1 MLLLDGL
8 ERHQLVLQVVQIAT
22 TILQFVWLLHHHPQI
37 LLPVPLTQVCLEQH
51 AQLETK
57 SFVVQMDSQF
67 FLAGS
72 ERHHG
77 NKALCGPT
85 GSRVYPRWVGTA
97 PAEVLFML
105 ACAASC
111 SDCNDDSPVCM
122 SVASSVTNSAAN
134 STYVNSNLFGA
145 TCTTGNKVLCGKSG
159 SPVFPRWV
167 GTAPACAA
175 DCSDCKGDTPI
186 CMSVASSPTNSLASV
201 NYANSDIFG
210 ATCTSG
216 NKALCGPTGSR
227 VYPRWVGTAPA
238 CSASCSDCNGD
249 TPVCM
254 SVSASYDNSFANST
268 YVNSDSFGATCTS
281 GNKALC
287 GPTGSRVYPR
297 WVGTAPACA
306 ASCSDCKGDSPI
318 CMSVASSPSN
328 SLANSTYA
336 NQFLFGATCTTGN
349 KALCGPSGSVVY
361 ARWVGTAPACS
372 ASCSDCNGDTPVC
385 MSVSASYDNSF
396 ANSTYVNSDSFGA
409 TCTSGNKVLCGPS
422 GSTIYP
428 RWLGVAPACGASCSD
443 CTGDTPVCMSVASSV
458 TTSFAPATYTDY
470 FGATC
475 TSGNKVLC
483 GPNGSTVYPRWVGTA
498 PACGASCSDCTG
510 DTPVCMSVAGSPSN
524 SLAPS
529 NLTDI
534 FGASCTSGNKVLCGP
549 SGSTIYPRWLGVAP
563 ACGASCSDC
572 TGDTPV
578 CMSVASSVTTS
589 FAPATYTDYFGATCT
604 SGNKVLCG
612 PNGSTIYPRWVG
624 TAPACGASCSD
635 CTGNNPVC
643 MAVHGYSATTVA
655 SSVTS
660 KAGATCTSGNKV
672 LCGPSGSTIYPRWLG
687 VAPACGASCSDCTG
701 DTPVCMSVASSVTT
715 SFAPAT
721 YTDYFGATCTSGNK
735 VLCGPNGST
744 IYPRWVG
751 TAPSCAASCADC
763 TGTTPTCMAEHGF
776 AATTIAPTDVTNSFG
791 ATCTS
796 GNKVLCGPAGST
808 IYKRWL
814 GVAPYCIGDCSRCGS
829 LVCMT
834 DVGSAAASLAPADIN
849 SYFGGNCT
857 IGTKS
862 LCGPPG
868 STVYP
873 RWVGTAPFCSGSCDD
888 CTHETP
894 VCMSVAEKSSS
905 SVAPSNLT
913 NLFGVGCFS
922 GNKALCGPT
931 GSTVYPRWVGD
942 VPLCNAKCTDCTGD
956 APVCMAYASSHYEAP
971 DDYENYFGESCSGAN
986 TGDTGDR
993 VLCGP
998 EGSLC
1003 YMTWAEC
1010 SDLGLTP
1017 ASG

>member
-624 TAPACGASCSD
+624 TAP
-635 CTGNNPVC
+635 
-643 MAVHGYSATTVA
+643 
-655 SSVTS
+655 
-660 KAGATCTSGNKV
+660 
-672 LCGPSGSTIYPRWLG
+672 
-687 VAPACGASCSDCTG
+687 
-701 DTPVCMSVASSVTT
+701 
-715 SFAPAT
+715 
-721 YTDYFGATCTSGNK
+721 
-735 VLCGPNGST
+735 
-744 IYPRWVG
+744 
-751 TAPSCAASCADC
+751 SCAASCADC